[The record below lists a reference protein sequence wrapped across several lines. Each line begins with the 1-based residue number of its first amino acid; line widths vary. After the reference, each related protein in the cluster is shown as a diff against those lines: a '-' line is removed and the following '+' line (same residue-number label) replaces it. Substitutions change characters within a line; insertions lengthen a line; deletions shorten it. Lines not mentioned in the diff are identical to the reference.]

1 MVAYWVI
8 IGCVAVPL
16 LLWQIF
22 NPRGMWETTQAW
34 KYRNPEANEPSD
46 EAHGVAQAGAI
57 FGLVILIG
65 GGLILTNLASDTASK
80 PSASKSSSAASSSTK
95 RPPVYETK
103 SERQRK
109 EVGPGTIIGYDH
121 PSELTL
127 RLAVPGAR
135 TATLLGGCSTV
146 TGVYEHSNAI
156 VISVTRWEESDSE
169 GVYRYHCNDD
179 TARPRLVRRTLKE
192 PLADR
197 PILTAATIGDPKAYG
212 LAPGPET
219 RPVPLK
225 ENPEPGV
232 QQPLTWVSIDP
243 AWVSV
248 PLVAGMDSVSRY

>member
-22 NPRGMWETTQAW
+22 DPRGMWQATQAW

-46 EAHGVAQAGAI
+46 EAHGFTQAGAV
-57 FGLVILIG
+57 FGVVVLIVA
-65 GGLILTNLASDTASK
+65 GLMLTGLDNADSSRT
-80 PSASKSSSAASSSTK
+80 SASKSSSASSSK
-95 RPPVYETK
+95 RPPLYETK
-103 SERQRK
+103 SERR

-127 RLAVPGAR
+127 RLVVLNTR
-135 TATLLGGCSTV
+135 SLSIDGGCSSV

-156 VISVTRWEESDSE
+156 VVSVTRWEDSDRE
-169 GVYRYHCNDD
+169 GVYRHRCTDEFPGKP
-179 TARPRLVRRTLKE
+179 TVVRRSLKE
-192 PLADR
+192 PLGDR
-197 PILTAATIGDPKAYG
+197 PILTAATTGDAKAHG
-212 LAPGPET
+212 LAPGPEI

-225 ENPEPGV
+225 ENPRPGV

-243 AWVSV
+243 AWVPV
-248 PLVAGMDSVSRY
+248 PLIAGVNSVSRY

>member
-8 IGCVAVPL
+8 IGCIAVPL

-22 NPRGMWETTQAW
+22 NPRGMWEATQAW

-65 GGLILTNLASDTASK
+65 GGLILTNLANDTASK
-80 PSASKSSSAASSSTK
+80 PSASTSSSAASSSTK
-95 RPPVYETK
+95 RPPPYEPK
-103 SERQRK
+103 YQRR

-135 TATLLGGCSTV
+135 TATILGGCSTV

-169 GVYRYHCNDD
+169 GVYRYHCNDKD
-179 TARPRLVRRTLKE
+179 TAVRPRLVRRELKE
-192 PLADR
+192 PLGDR
-197 PILTAATIGDPKAYG
+197 PILTAAVIEDPKAHG
-212 LAPGPET
+212 LTPGPEI

-225 ENPEPGV
+225 ENPRPGV
-232 QQPLTWVSIDP
+232 QQPLTWVQIDP
-243 AWVSV
+243 TWVPV
-248 PLVAGMDSVSRY
+248 PLVTGMDTVRQY